1 MIKSILIWSWLI
13 SSGYAVD
20 MNEKHVG
27 RKLYT
32 FYMPQGKT
40 VRYAYKKEIIRFI
53 KKKNWEFIR
62 RGEQKKN
69 K

>member
-1 MIKSILIWSWLI
+1 MIKSILIWTWLI

-40 VRYAYKKEIIRFI
+40 VRYAYKAEIIKFI
-53 KKKNWEFIR
+53 KKKKWEFIK
-62 RGEQKKN
+62 RGEEKQ
-69 K
+69 